1 MSWKRIL
8 RFPLFAMLLAWLVAN
23 GGIPVPAADKPGDTE
38 VRRLTIYPAAE
49 PVPALKYQLLP
60 GLMERTPGNAAVL
73 YNRVLIQL
81 NDQLTEDAEK
91 KIDGWQGTEGELPI
105 AEVRDVLKPL
115 EPLLNE
121 LAVAARRD
129 SCQWDIPFGKGKNPF
144 TVVLPEL
151 QKQRKLARVLCVQ
164 TRLAIQERRYGDAV
178 ESLKTGFAFAR
189 DIGNGPTLIHGLV
202 GIAVSNVMMQQVEE
216 LSQHADAPNLYW
228 ALAAMPRPLID
239 LRRGLET
246 EMHILDLWMPDLQD
260 PESAGNDPAFW
271 EAKLDEVTAGV
282 REMVGGTEPEAGYR
296 AVLTLLALKG
306 YPKAVQYMVSRGCS
320 KEEVASM
327 HSARVILTATIEDYR
342 RQRDGAF
349 KWHFLPFYEAR
360 QGVSDWEAQFAR
372 EGRDNEVL
380 PLASMIL
387 PAIGASKLAVA
398 RHHRS
403 LDAARLIEAL
413 RIHAAATGSLPA
425 RAEEITEVPIPTDP
439 VWGRPFDVSRDGD
452 TLVIVSAPVPFRGR
466 KGEHGLRIEVRLAN

>member
-1 MSWKRIL
+1 LLFTMS
-8 RFPLFAMLLAWLVAN
+8 FAGSVVI
-23 GGIPVPAADKPGDTE
+23 GGIPVSAADKPGDTE
-38 VRRLTIYPAAE
+38 VRKLTIHPAAE
-49 PVPALKYQLLP
+49 PIPALKYQLLP
-60 GLMERTPGNAAVL
+60 GLMERTPGNAAAL
-73 YNRVLIQL
+73 YNRILIQL
-81 NDQLTEDAEK
+81 DDQLTEDAEK

-151 QKQRKLARVLCVQ
+151 QKQRKLARILYVQ
-164 TRLAIQERRYGDAV
+164 TRLAIQEGRYDDAV
-178 ESLKTGFAFAR
+178 ELLKTGFAFAR

-202 GIAVSNVMMQQVEE
+202 GIAVSNILMQQVEE
-216 LSQHADAPNLYW
+216 LSQHAGAPNLYW

-260 PESAGNDPAFW
+260 PESAGDDPAFW
-271 EAKLDEVTAGV
+271 EAKLNEVTAGV
-282 REMVGGTEPEAGYR
+282 RDMVGGTEPEAGYR
-296 AVLTLLALKG
+296 AVLTLMALKG
-306 YPKAVQYMVSRGCS
+306 YPKAVEYMVSRGHS
-320 KEEVASM
+320 REEVAAM
-327 HSARVILTATIEDYR
+327 HAARVLLTATIENYR
-342 RQRDGAF
+342 RQRDAAF
-349 KWHFLPFYEAR
+349 KWHFLPFQEAR

-372 EGRDNEVL
+372 EGHDNEVF

-387 PAIGASKLAVA
+387 PAIGAGKLAVA

-403 LDAARLIEAL
+403 LEATRFIEAV
-413 RIHAAATGSLPA
+413 RIHAAATGSLPL
-425 RAEEITEVPIPTDP
+425 RAEEITAVPVPTDP
-439 VWGRPFDVSRDGD
+439 VWGRPFDVRRDGD
-452 TLVIVSAPVPFRGR
+452 TLVIESAPVRFRSD
-466 KGEHGLRIEVRLAN
+466 KGEHGLRVEVQLAK